1 MVSLRSWLPCK
12 MFPVCFKYRLLVSK
26 LAVTL
31 FSFAIW
37 YEEQESVCNR
47 IVGSL
52 QHHGGIYVAA
62 TVASR

>member
-1 MVSLRSWLPCK
+1 